1 MPGGTRG
8 FELLIPFVIGGLI
21 LHGFMW
27 LLAKVL
33 PFGHVGLFGD
43 QGLLV
48 WIGGGYFGVFL
59 YLIATDGWR
68 ETIVPLVK
76 WSIAVA
82 ILYGVVGLAAWYFNT
97 YQESPLVYW
106 LLNAAQ
112 TLGTNFQ
119 GLPTVV
125 KMVIAVFGFFAFLV
139 LLPMGCYFVWNGI
152 KAAFG
157 KLVRPAGPKPP
168 GRASS

>member
-21 LHGFMW
+21 LHGFVW
-27 LLAKVL
+27 LLAIVL
-33 PFGHVGLFGD
+33 PFSYVGLSSD

-68 ETIVPLVK
+68 ETIIPLVK
-76 WSIAVA
+76 WSVVVA
-82 ILYGVVGLAAWYFNT
+82 IIYGVVGLATWYFNT
-97 YQESPLVYW
+97 YQDSPLVYW
-106 LLNAAQ
+106 LANAAI

-119 GLPTVV
+119 DLPALAKMAIAILGFIAFFTV
-125 KMVIAVFGFFAFLV
+125 
-139 LLPMGCYFVWNGI
+139 LPMGCYFLWNGI

-157 KLVRPAGPKPP
+157 KLLRPTGPKPP
-168 GRASS
+168 GRASF